1 MPNRSRDYELELFN
15 VMNALADVEWE
26 MSESEILD
34 ELVGDGR
41 DLETEADSVREIFR
55 SAVKEYRQAPLRDAQ
70 KRYEQRVSNICKT
83 DFRLPDSAS
92 ERRALLSAFMTR
104 KPDFGASILTA
115 QHREFKDLTDIDI
128 ESYLK
133 QLMEL
138 GVIESSPE
146 KEDSEP

>member
-34 ELVGDGR
+34 ELRGDGR
-41 DLETEADSVREIFR
+41 DLETEAESVREIFR
-55 SAVKEYRQAPLRDAQ
+55 RAVKEFRQAPLRDAQ
-70 KRYEQRVSNICKT
+70 KRYEQRVSNICKR
-83 DFRLPDSAS
+83 DFRLPNSAS
-92 ERRALLSAFMTR
+92 ERRELLSAFMAQT
-104 KPDFGASILTA
+104 PDFGNSILTA
-115 QHREFKDLTDIDI
+115 QHREFKDLTDIDV
-128 ESYLK
+128 ESYLN

-138 GVIESSPE
+138 GAIESSSA